1 MRSRHPLVRSF
12 TAVVLIAT
20 AAYAQAPDPTLAT
33 LSRSFEQMVG
43 RVGPS
48 VVQIFARHLTDRST
62 GSGVIVDPSGHVVTN
77 AHVVGHAR
85 RIQVLIPAASTQSQ
99 TPTSVIRPAGKLVPA
114 RLLGLDRETDL
125 AVLKIEGDQ
134 PDQPVQPLPFGDSE
148 RLRQG
153 QLVFAFG
160 SPFGLENSV
169 TMGIVSSP
177 ARQVQPDGPMI
188 YIQTDAPINP
198 GNSGGPLVDSSGA
211 LVGINTFIVSPS
223 GSNAGIG
230 FAAPSNI
237 VRSVYEQIKSKGA
250 VVRGHIGVKVQ
261 TITPQL
267 ATALELAQ
275 QSGVLIADVTR
286 RGAAEAA
293 GLEVKDIV
301 LALNGKPLE
310 NARQFDVNIYGKAGE
325 TVTLDIQRGSRRLT
339 KQVAVLE
346 REPDREELLS
356 RLEGVLVN
364 KLSAFAV
371 NLDEKATPLLPN
383 LRRLAGVV
391 IVANATEPGAV
402 RDLLLLP
409 GDVVYSVN
417 GTNVS
422 TVKELET
429 AIASRQTGES
439 VALQLERA
447 GQLQFTVVELQ

>member
-1 MRSRHPLVRSF
+1 MRPRHPLLRSC
-12 TAVVLIAT
+12 T
-20 AAYAQAPDPTLAT
+20 AALILTTAALAQAPARAAADPTLAS
-33 LSRSFEQMVG
+33 LSRSFEQMVA

-48 VVQIFARHLTDRST
+48 IVQVFARQLTDRST
-62 GSGVIVDPSGHVVTN
+62 GSGVIVDSSGYVVTN
-77 AHVVGHAR
+77 AHVVGQAR
-85 RIQVLIPAASTQSQ
+85 RIQVLIPSTTAA
-99 TPTSVIRPAGKLVPA
+99 TPGSILRPAGKLVVA
-114 RLLGLDRETDL
+114 RLLGIDRETDL
-125 AVLKIEGDQ
+125 AVLKIEGETMQ
-134 PDQPVQPLPFGDSE
+134 ALPFGDSE

-223 GSNAGIG
+223 GSNAGVG

-237 VRSVYEQIKSKGA
+237 VRSVYEQIKTKGA
-250 VVRGHIGVKVQ
+250 VIRGHIGVKAQ

-267 ATALELAQ
+267 AAALGLAQ
-275 QSGVLIADVTR
+275 QSGVLISDVAR
-286 RGAAEAA
+286 RSAAEAA
-293 GLEVKDIV
+293 GLEVRDII
-301 LALNGKPLE
+301 LALNGKALE
-310 NARQFDVNIYGKAGE
+310 NARQFEVNIYGKAGE
-325 TVTLDIQRGSRRLT
+325 TVTLDLLRGTTKLT

-346 REPDREELLS
+346 REPNREELLS

-364 KLSAFAV
+364 KLEVFAV
-371 NLDEKATPLLPN
+371 DLNEKATPLLPG

-391 IVANATEPGAV
+391 VVANTTEPGAAK
-402 RDLLLLP
+402 DALLIP

-422 TVKELET
+422 TVTELEKLLS
-429 AIASRQTGES
+429 SRQTGES

-447 GQLQFTVVELQ
+447 GHLQFTVVELQ

>member
-12 TAVVLIAT
+12 AFAVLGAT
-20 AAYAQAPDPTLAT
+20 ALCAQTPDPTLAS
-33 LSRSFEQMVG
+33 LSRSFEQMVA

-48 VVQIFARHLTDRST
+48 VVQVFARHLTDRST
-62 GSGVIVDPSGHVVTN
+62 GSGVIVDSGGHVVTN

-85 RIQVLIPAASTQSQ
+85 RIQVLIPGASTQSQ
-99 TPTSVIRPAGKLVPA
+99 TPASVIRPAGKLVSA

-125 AVLKIEGDQ
+125 AVLKIEG
-134 PDQPVQPLPFGDSE
+134 DQPVQPLPFGDSE

-250 VVRGHIGVKVQ
+250 VIRGHIGVKVQ

-267 ATALELAQ
+267 AAALELAQ
-275 QSGVLIADVTR
+275 QSGVLISDVAR

-293 GLEVKDIV
+293 GIEVKDVI

-325 TVTLDIQRGSRRLT
+325 TVTLDIQRGSNKLT

-346 REPDREELLS
+346 REPDRQELLS
-356 RLEGVLVN
+356 RLDGMLVN
-364 KLSAFAV
+364 RLGVFAV

-391 IVANATEPGAV
+391 IVANTTEPSAT
-402 RDLLLLP
+402 RDLVLLP

-422 TVKELET
+422 TVKELERALST
-429 AIASRQTGES
+429 RQPSES

-447 GQLQFTVVELQ
+447 GQLQFTLVDLQ

>member
-1 MRSRHPLVRSF
+1 MRLRHLLLACS
-12 TAVVLIAT
+12 T
-20 AAYAQAPDPTLAT
+20 AAVLHAQAPDPTLAS
-33 LSRSFEQMVG
+33 LSRSFEQMVA

-48 VVQIFARHLTDRST
+48 VVQVFARHLTDRST
-62 GSGVIVDPSGHVVTN
+62 GSGVIVDSSGHVVTN

-85 RIQVLIPAASTQSQ
+85 RIQVLIPTLAASQG
-99 TPTSVIRPAGKLVPA
+99 TPASVLKPPGKLVPA

-125 AVLKIEGDQ
+125 AVLKIEGE
-134 PDQPVQPLPFGDSE
+134 QPVQPLPFGDSE

-177 ARQVQPDGPMI
+177 ARQVQPDGRMI

-237 VRSVYEQIKSKGA
+237 VRSVYEQIKSKGS
-250 VVRGHIGVKVQ
+250 VVRGNIGVKTQ

-267 ATALELAQ
+267 ATALELPL
-275 QSGVLIADVTR
+275 QSGVLISDVTR

-293 GLEVKDIV
+293 GLEVKDVI
-301 LALNGKPLE
+301 LALNGKALE
-310 NARQFDVNIYGKAGE
+310 NARQFDVNIYGKAGQ
-325 TVTLDIQRGSRRLT
+325 TVILEIQRGATKLT

-346 REPDREELLS
+346 REPDRDELLS

-364 KLSAFAV
+364 KLAVFAV

-391 IVANATEPGAV
+391 IVANANDHGAT

-422 TVKELET
+422 TVKDLET
-429 AIASRQTGES
+429 AIASRQSGDS
-439 VALQLERA
+439 IALQLERA